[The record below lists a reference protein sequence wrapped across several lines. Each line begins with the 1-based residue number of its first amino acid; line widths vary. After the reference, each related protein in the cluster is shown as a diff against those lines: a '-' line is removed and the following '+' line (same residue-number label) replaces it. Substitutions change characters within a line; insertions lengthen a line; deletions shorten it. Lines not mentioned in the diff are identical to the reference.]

1 MATTGKKGKFAIR
14 LQSNPLPYSSKN
26 GDPSPGRVVYYPAS
40 QFYTIPATSLGL
52 APVIMQNELEIELG
66 QGLWPTGSYRAGY
79 HGEGDVSLQ
88 PRLEDQFGW
97 LLYALTGSILAE
109 FPGPSVDNGVRE
121 HAFKADESAAAG
133 NLPWL
138 QMLRYDPSLGEGSDL
153 WEIYDDCR
161 TISWAINIPAQA
173 VTTVDISTR
182 SRVIGYLGS
191 LKAVDR
197 SMLVG
202 PVPLAADTT
211 TEAATSGSATTLL
224 DSGASW
230 TVAEHA
236 GKTVYVVLGGLR
248 DITTNLDTTLFI
260 NSGTV
265 VATHDYWIGEPF
277 WIAATGGS
285 ATTVTTAA
293 SEFLANEFDGE
304 YVWISSVGWVLV
316 TLTGT
321 AQLTFSGGNGVSPT
335 ASDFIAIP
343 TKAMGGTIRS
353 ARVSEE
359 TYTAATVNDWLSVNN
374 KGVFRINRKVTQ
386 VVGTETH
393 YLLYVDGEFN
403 EEVESGDYIVLLDP
417 TNPTAGAGSTTVS
430 MEDTVN
436 FTVANAY
443 DDAYVSIYDVDGALL
458 ATSRILVTDDGSTT
472 IFLDDTLSR
481 APIATDTYAIFD
493 QEATV
498 TLADAEVP
506 TSIPLTSH
514 PETFFKV
521 MDLPFAGRKLPVRQ
535 VTITAGYQALDP
547 AQDTL
552 LGAFEMDDI
561 TILSGRMELA
571 FTYRIKSQ
579 ALYNQILTGNTG
591 ITDRISRF
599 SSDILTTDAVI
610 RTVAPTLI
618 GTSTTRF
625 GLEALF
631 PHVEW
636 SMQGAPTLSGRDVV
650 EINFRGL
657 ARIGGNVTLPT
668 DKTSAT
674 INSTSGSVTH
684 ADYDGLDSDD
694 LLGKF
699 LRITAGTGAGQV
711 RMIEEYTDNA
721 GADGT
726 ILPHRIWEETPDGTS
741 YFDVEDHYGVFVLT
755 NSRDAYADD
764 IPSIDH
770 L

>member
-1 MATTGKKGKFAIR
+1 
-14 LQSNPLPYSSKN
+14 
-26 GDPSPGRVVYYPAS
+26 
-40 QFYTIPATSLGL
+40 
-52 APVIMQNELEIELG
+52 
-66 QGLWPTGSYRAGY
+66 
-79 HGEGDVSLQ
+79 
-88 PRLEDQFGW
+88 
-97 LLYALTGSILAE
+97 
-109 FPGPSVDNGVRE
+109 
-121 HAFKADESAAAG
+121 
-133 NLPWL
+133 
-138 QMLRYDPSLGEGSDL
+138 
-153 WEIYDDCR
+153 
-161 TISWAINIPAQA
+161 
-173 VTTVDISTR
+173 
-182 SRVIGYLGS
+182 
-191 LKAVDR
+191 
-197 SMLVG
+197 
-202 PVPLAADTT
+202 
-211 TEAATSGSATTLL
+211 
-224 DSGASW
+224 
-230 TVAEHA
+230 
-236 GKTVYVVLGGLR
+236 
-248 DITTNLDTTLFI
+248 
-260 NSGTV
+260 
-265 VATHDYWIGEPF
+265 
-277 WIAATGGS
+277 
-285 ATTVTTAA
+285 
-293 SEFLANEFDGE
+293 
-304 YVWISSVGWVLV
+304 
-316 TLTGT
+316 
-321 AQLTFSGGNGVSPT
+321 
-335 ASDFIAIP
+335 
-343 TKAMGGTIRS
+343 MGGTIRS

-374 KGVFRINRKVTQ
+374 KGVFRVNRKVTQ
-386 VVGTETH
+386 VVGTETY

-403 EEVESGDYIVLLDP
+403 EEVENGDYIVLLDP

-436 FTVANAY
+436 FTVANEY
-443 DDAYVSIYDVDGALL
+443 DDAYVSIYDLDGALL
-458 ATSRILVTDDGSTT
+458 ATTRILVTDDSSTT
-472 IFLDDTLSR
+472 IFLEDTLSR

-493 QEATV
+493 QESTV
-498 TLADAEVP
+498 TLSDSEVP

-571 FTYRIKSQ
+571 FTYRVKSQ
-579 ALYNQILTGNTG
+579 SLYNQILTGNTS
-591 ITDRISRF
+591 ITERVSRF

-625 GLEALF
+625 GLEAMF

-657 ARIGGNVTLPT
+657 GRIGGDVTLPT
-668 DKTSAT
+668 GTTGAT
-674 INSTSGSVTH
+674 INATSGSVTD

-699 LRITAGTGAGQV
+699 IRIVSGTGAGQV
-711 RMIEEYTDNA
+711 RMVEQYTDNA

-726 ILPHRIWEETPDGTS
+726 ILPHRMWEETPDGTS
-741 YFDVEDHYGVFVLT
+741 VFDIEDHYAVFILT
-755 NSRDAYADD
+755 NSRDAYGDD